1 MRVAVVTP
9 YCNEPVDMLD
19 QCHRSVAN
27 QSHNARHIMVSDG
40 PSNPRVQSWDVDH
53 IALPRLHNDNGN
65 LARCVGALHAQT
77 EGYDAVAFLDAD
89 NWFRPEHIALM
100 VGLQRSTGA
109 QVCTAARS
117 LYRIDGTLMREID
130 AESDGSGFADTSCMF
145 IHSSG
150 YETLPL
156 WAQMPVKMSPVCD
169 RVVWMAILLRG
180 LRRAHSPLQTVA
192 FRTRYAHAYR
202 SMGETPPR
210 GAKEDST
217 FLPAFDFWATMT
229 PQDRV
234 RLVYGAAPRNAAAL
248 AELDQAIL
256 ASGIIDRPSEGIPL
270 ERALAAQQ

>member
-1 MRVAVVTP
+1 MRVAVITP
-9 YCNEPVDMLD
+9 YCTESNEILAK
-19 QCHRSVAN
+19 CHGSVMS
-27 QSHNARHIMVSDG
+27 QSHAVRHVMVADG
-40 PSNPRVQSWDVDH
+40 PPNPRVQSWDVDH
-53 IALPRLHNDNGN
+53 IALPRLHHDNGN
-65 LARCVGALHAQT
+65 LGRCIGALHAKS

-89 NWFRPEHIALM
+89 NWYRPEHIALM

-117 LYRIDGTLMREID
+117 LYRLDGSLMREVD

-156 WAQMPVKMSPVCD
+156 WAQMPIEMSPVCD

-202 SMGETPPR
+202 SMGETPPAE
-210 GAKEDST
+210 AKEDST
-217 FLPAFDFWATMT
+217 FLPAFGYWANMT
-229 PQDRV
+229 PRARAQ
-234 RLVYGAAPRNAAAL
+234 LIFGAAPEQGAAL

-256 ASGIIDRPSEGIPL
+256 NSGIIDRPSEGIPV
-270 ERALAAQQ
+270 EAALAVHQ

>member
-9 YCNEPVDMLD
+9 YCTEANDILAK
-19 QCHRSVAN
+19 CHQSVVS
-27 QSHNARHIMVSDG
+27 QSHAVRHIMVADG
-40 PSNPRVQSWDVDH
+40 APNRLVQSWDVDH
-53 IALPRLHNDNGN
+53 IQLPRLHHDNGN
-65 LARCVGALHAQT
+65 LGRCVGALHAKA

-117 LYRIDGTLMREID
+117 LYRIDGTLMREVD

-145 IHSSG
+145 IHSSA

-156 WAQMPVKMSPVCD
+156 WAQMPVEMSPVCD
-169 RVVWMAILLRG
+169 RVVWMAILLRE

-202 SMGETPPR
+202 SMGEAPPAE
-210 GAKEDST
+210 AKEDST
-217 FLPAFDFWATMT
+217 FLPAFGYWARMS
-229 PQDRV
+229 PEARV
-234 RLVYGAAPRNAAAL
+234 KLIFGTAPKHAAAL
-248 AELDQAIL
+248 QALDRAIL
-256 ASGIIDRPSEGIPL
+256 ESGIIDRPSEGIPA
-270 ERALAAQQ
+270 EAALLAQ